1 MCGSRPRICVVPSAS
16 SGTAP
21 RSDSRKAFGNS
32 SVGTRRRMDVSA
44 EHMVEQ
50 ARERFQLQDYYGAI
64 HLLEEVVAAG
74 RAFAD
79 AHHVL
84 GLSYSLVGQQD
95 QALAQLDRALALN
108 PHYIEALVH
117 RAIVL
122 NELGREAEADA
133 AFRRAAQ
140 VGGEPREGFAAHVAA
155 KLANQHA
162 APAGGSARGSLPG
175 HAGSQRLPHAGGGAR
190 FRWGRRSAVGP
201 SLESI
206 RAEEAVVTRWVLL
219 SVALGLACQPSAAD
233 HEELGDR
240 AYAAGA
246 YRDAFAEY
254 ELGLKAHPG
263 SADLNAK
270 AGAAAL
276 HVGDFASA
284 VDAYVVLGARD
295 GSRAGEAADGLER
308 VARAALAAND
318 RGDAAKGLAGLR
330 AVAPTRPLG
339 RYTRL
344 AALDAADRGDTASA
358 IVLLPGAIAAAGDA
372 RMADSLLFVYGMA
385 AVRARDCATAVPAFE
400 GVIRRQRE
408 PAVADRAREGLGL
421 CSLVE
426 GQQLLE

>member
-1 MCGSRPRICVVPSAS
+1 M
-16 SGTAP
+16 
-21 RSDSRKAFGNS
+21 
-32 SVGTRRRMDVSA
+32 RRWA
-44 EHMVEQ
+44 
-50 ARERFQLQDYYGAI
+50 
-64 HLLEEVVAAG
+64 LLG
-74 RAFAD
+74 
-79 AHHVL
+79 
-84 GLSYSLVGQQD
+84 
-95 QALAQLDRALALN
+95 
-108 PHYIEALVH
+108 I
-117 RAIVL
+117 
-122 NELGREAEADA
+122 
-133 AFRRAAQ
+133 
-140 VGGEPREGFAAHVAA
+140 
-155 KLANQHA
+155 
-162 APAGGSARGSLPG
+162 
-175 HAGSQRLPHAGGGAR
+175 
-190 FRWGRRSAVGP
+190 
-201 SLESI
+201 
-206 RAEEAVVTRWVLL
+206 
-219 SVALGLACQPSAAD
+219 ALGLACQPSAAD

-246 YRDAFAEY
+246 YRDALAEY
-254 ELGLKAHPG
+254 QLGLKAHPG

-276 HVGDFASA
+276 HVGDYATA
-284 VDAYVVLGARD
+284 VDAYMLLGERD

-344 AALDAADRGDTASA
+344 AALDAADRGDTAGA
-358 IVLLPGAIAAAGDA
+358 MVLLPGAIAAASDA

-426 GQQLLE
+426 GQRLLESGKPTEAEDWFRRATAPGAPADVVRGAFLGLGDVRLAQGDVAAALESYQQALVGGTPGDTITQRAHEKINALGKADAPSPAPQNEP